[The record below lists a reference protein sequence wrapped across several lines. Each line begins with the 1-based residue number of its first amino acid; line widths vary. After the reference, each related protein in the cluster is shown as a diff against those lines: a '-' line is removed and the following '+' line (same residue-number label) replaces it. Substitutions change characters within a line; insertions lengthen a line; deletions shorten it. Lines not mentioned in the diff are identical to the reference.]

1 MSEQVRIGVIGCG
14 AGRFHASRYAS
25 LENVELV
32 ALAGLEQDRCRVVAD
47 QYNIPHVYRDYTELI
62 VRPDIDGVSICVPNS
77 LHAPMAIAAL
87 EAGKHVLVE
96 KPLATSVA
104 EGEAM
109 RAAAARAGRVL
120 MVVFNYRFRNDSQI
134 LKRYIEAGN
143 LGEVYFAQAGW
154 LRDQGIPLGASGWF
168 TDKSR
173 AGGGCLIDLGV
184 HMLDLTLWL
193 MGNPRVLSVSAST
206 YAALGPRGRGLFPG
220 RRFQGEADLDRASVV
235 DFDVEDLVTAFLRLE
250 TGATLVLEI
259 SWAGY
264 TQRGDRFFVH
274 LWGDEGGAEMNVLNY
289 VHEDT
294 LRFYT
299 DVEGART
306 EIRPQVTG
314 DGDVSVNSE
323 FVRAI
328 RQGVAVSPTVE
339 EGLRVLRVIEAIYRS
354 AAEGREVTIEPDSR

>member
-1 MSEQVRIGVIGCG
+1 MSEKVRVGVIGCG

-25 LENVELV
+25 LEDVELV
-32 ALAGLEQDRCRVVAD
+32 ALAGLEQDRCRMVAE
-47 QYNIPHVYRDYTELI
+47 QYNIPHTYGDYTELI
-62 VRPDIDGVSICVPNS
+62 ARPDIDGVSICVPNN
-77 LHAPMAIAAL
+77 LHAPMTIAAL

-104 EGEAM
+104 EGQAM
-109 RAAAARAGRVL
+109 REAAARAGRVL

-143 LGEVYFAQAGW
+143 LGEVYFAHAGW
-154 LRDQGIPLGASGWF
+154 LRDQGIPVGASGWF

-173 AGGGCLIDLGV
+173 SGGGCLIDLGV

-220 RRFQGEADLDRASVV
+220 QRFRGEMAN
-235 DFDVEDLVTAFLRLE
+235 FDVEDLVTAFLRLE
-250 TGATLVLEI
+250 TGTTLVLEV

-294 LRFYT
+294 VRFYT
-299 DVEGART
+299 DVEGTRT
-306 EIRPQVTG
+306 EICPQVTG
-314 DGDVSVNSE
+314 DDEMSVNSE

-328 RQGVAVSPTVE
+328 RQGKAVSPTVG
-339 EGLRVLRVIEAIYRS
+339 EGLHVLRIIEAIYRS
-354 AAEGREVTIEPDSR
+354 AAEGREVTIEADSV